1 MAFGTERP
9 KIRLLITTTELKC
22 NSVIEFTVTEVNHTT
37 TDTALPGVPQLDMT
51 LEGNTCTATDTTL
64 LPLQNIHPSGIQ
76 CFDSALECTKL
87 SHVKSPSYGNQ

>member
-1 MAFGTERP
+1 
-9 KIRLLITTTELKC
+9 
-22 NSVIEFTVTEVNHTT
+22 
-37 TDTALPGVPQLDMT
+37 MT

-64 LPLQNIHPSGIQ
+64 FTLQNIHPSGIQ